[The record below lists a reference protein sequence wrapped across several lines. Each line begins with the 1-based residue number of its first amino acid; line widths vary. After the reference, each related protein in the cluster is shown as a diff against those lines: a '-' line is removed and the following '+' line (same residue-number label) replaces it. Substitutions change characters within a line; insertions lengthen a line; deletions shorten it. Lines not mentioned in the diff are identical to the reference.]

1 MQLQRFQDNF
11 RPSLHSASDQG
22 NINVSLPPPPPLCLR
37 CTSWDRSSLIATVNL
52 TPCLAAS
59 VCIHSGEQAKS
70 LLQDHVGE
78 LEQLLRDAD
87 SRLSD
92 TEVRRPPPLWLD
104 AAEVPATMD
113 LHLWLDIALLKTI
126 NS

>member
-1 MQLQRFQDNF
+1 
-11 RPSLHSASDQG
+11 
-22 NINVSLPPPPPLCLR
+22 
-37 CTSWDRSSLIATVNL
+37 
-52 TPCLAAS
+52 LAAS

-92 TEVRRPPPLWLD
+92 TEVRRPHHFGS
-104 AAEVPATMD
+104 M
-113 LHLWLDIALLKTI
+113 LLKCPQQWICIYGLT
-126 NS
+126 